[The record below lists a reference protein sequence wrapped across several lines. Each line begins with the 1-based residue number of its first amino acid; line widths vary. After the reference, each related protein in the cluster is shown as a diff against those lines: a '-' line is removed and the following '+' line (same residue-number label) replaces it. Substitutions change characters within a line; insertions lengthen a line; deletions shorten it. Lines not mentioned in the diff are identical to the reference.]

1 MRQSSDSW
9 CDYVVVSDSLEGL
22 APAVVRKPKAEPWDT
37 ADIPPSNLDDPI
49 DLESSPKHLLKPKAG
64 KRKQI
69 YTEVAGQPAKKVQKK
84 KINRRGNLDAFI
96 AKSVLEKP
104 SSPAHAEPSSMV
116 NEDIPPSTPRAPI
129 SEQLGSTK
137 AAGNDEAEKTVG
149 AENPEPGVCG
159 C

>member
-1 MRQSSDSW
+1 MHFVFMLWCRSFACEKKRRAPATNVPLKRADTAKSQSSKGKIFEGEKKGMRQSSDSW

-22 APAVVRKPKAEPWDT
+22 APAV
-37 ADIPPSNLDDPI
+37 
-49 DLESSPKHLLKPKAG
+49 
-64 KRKQI
+64 
-69 YTEVAGQPAKKVQKK
+69 

-96 AKSVLEKP
+96 AKPVLEKP

-137 AAGNDEAEKTVG
+137 AAGNDEAEKTAG